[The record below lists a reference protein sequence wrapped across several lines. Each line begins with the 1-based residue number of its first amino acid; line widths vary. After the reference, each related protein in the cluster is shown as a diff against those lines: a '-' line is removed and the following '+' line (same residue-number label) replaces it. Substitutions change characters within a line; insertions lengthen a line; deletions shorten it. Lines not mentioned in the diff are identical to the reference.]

1 MGPILLGTHLEHS
14 RATMIQ
20 VSRVGWQRD
29 EPNANE
35 ALVDREWLL
44 TNGLGGYASGTL
56 AGVVRRRYHGL
67 LIAALPNPFG
77 RTMMFDQL
85 VEHVRLPDGSSRR
98 LSAEETDGGTML
110 HGTEH
115 LEEFR
120 LEMGLPVW
128 IFRVDN
134 VVIEKRLV
142 LAYLQNTVYLR
153 YRLLD
158 APGTDPDHPGVAMTL
173 RPATH
178 FRPHDAPVSRPI
190 EPYTLSLTGN
200 RFELSAGSPLPSL
213 KIQVDGHNPT
223 FEFFPERQEKV
234 NYRWEA
240 DRGYEAHGALWSP
253 GHFKVNLTRQSPVS
267 LVASAESWETLGAVS
282 PDDAWRYENERRARL
297 LQVAPGASDDLTT
310 AELVLAA
317 DQFLIAPAGRTEDA
331 ARARAQGEELRS
343 VIAGYHWFTDWG
355 RDTMISLEGL
365 TLCTGRLQTAHFI
378 LHTFARYVRNGLIP
392 NLFPEGSQEG
402 LYHTA
407 DATLWFFHAL
417 DRYLAYTSD
426 RETLRLLLPTLE
438 QIIEAHVKG
447 TDFGIGVDPADGLL
461 REGKDGFAL
470 TWMDA
475 LCDGWVVTPRRGK
488 AVEINALWFN
498 ALTLMG
504 QWVEGERAPE
514 SASRYRQMAAMAKGS
529 FNRLFWNEPK
539 NRLLDVVG
547 GPDRPQDDA
556 FRPNQIFAIA
566 LPHPVLDEARWR
578 PVVDAVAEALLTP
591 VGLRSLGPG
600 EPDFKPNYHGDLRTR
615 DAAYH
620 QGTVWSW
627 LIGPFVD
634 AWLKVYPGARA
645 DARKLLGGLTAH
657 LGEACVGSISEIFD
671 AEGPFRPRGCIA
683 QAWGVAELLRAW
695 RLTSDPPQTGA
706 PLVRR

>member
-1 MGPILLGTHLEHS
+1 
-14 RATMIQ
+14 MIP
-20 VSRVGWQRD
+20 VVRVGWRRD
-29 EPNANE
+29 ERNASE
-35 ALVDREWLL
+35 AVVDREWLV

-56 AGVVRRRYHGL
+56 AGLVRRRYHGL
-67 LIAALPNPFG
+67 LVAALPNPYG
-77 RTMMFDQL
+77 RTMMLDHL
-85 VEHVRLPDGSSRR
+85 VEHLRFPDGAVRR
-98 LSAEETDGGTML
+98 LSAEETDVGTDL

-120 LEMGLPVW
+120 LELGLPIWTYRLENLVVER
-128 IFRVDN
+128 RVM
-134 VVIEKRLV
+134 
-142 LAYLQNTVYLR
+142 LAYQQNTVYLR
-153 YRLLD
+153 YRLLE
-158 APGTDPDHPGVAMTL
+158 APPVDGSRTGIVMSL
-173 RPATH
+173 RPAMH

-190 EPYTLSLTGN
+190 DPYTLCLTGS
-200 RFELSAGSPLPSL
+200 RFEVSTGSLLPSL
-213 KIQVDGHNPT
+213 KIQVDGESPT

-240 DRGYEAHGALWSP
+240 DRGYEAHGSLWSP
-253 GHFKVNLTRQSPVS
+253 GQFKVTLTKDTPVF
-267 LVASAESWETLGAVS
+267 LVASAETWETMGAIA
-282 PDDAWRYENERRARL
+282 PDQAWRYENERRNRL
-297 LQVAPGASDDLTT
+297 LQVAPGADDDVTT

-317 DQFLIAPAGRTEDA
+317 DQFLIAPAGRTQDA

-365 TLCTGRLQTAHFI
+365 TLCTGRQQTAHFI
-378 LHTFARYVRNGLIP
+378 LHSFARYVRNGLIP

-426 RETLRLLLPTLE
+426 HETLRLLLPTLE
-438 QIIEAHVKG
+438 QIIDAHERG

-461 REGKDGFAL
+461 RQGKDGFAL

-504 QWVEGERAPE
+504 RWVKDEQTPAAAARYLERA
-514 SASRYRQMAAMAKGS
+514 ATARNS
-529 FNRLFWNEPK
+529 FNRSFWNEPK
-539 NRLLDVVG
+539 GRLYDVIG
-547 GPDRPQDDA
+547 GADQPPDDS
-556 FRPNQIFAIA
+556 FRPNQLFAIS
-566 LPHPVLDEARWR
+566 LPNPVLDPARWR
-578 PVVDAVAEALLTP
+578 AVVDGAAEALLTP
-591 VGLRSLGPG
+591 VGLRSLA
-600 EPDFKPNYHGDLRTR
+600 PDDREFKASYHGDLRTR

-627 LIGPFVD
+627 LIGPFVE
-634 AWLKVYPGARA
+634 AWLKVYPDARA
-645 DARKLLGGLTAH
+645 EARQLLSGLQRH
-657 LGEACVGSISEIFD
+657 LGQACVGSVSEIFD
-671 AEGPFRPRGCIA
+671 AEAPFLPRGCIA

-695 RLTSDPPQTGA
+695 RLTATLQNQGDSI
-706 PLVRR
+706 VHR

>member
-1 MGPILLGTHLEHS
+1 ML
-14 RATMIQ
+14 Q
-20 VSRVGWQRD
+20 VARVGWQRD
-29 EPNANE
+29 ERNATE
-35 ALVDREWLL
+35 ALVDREWLI

-56 AGVVRRRYHGL
+56 AGVVKRRYHGL
-67 LIAALPNPFG
+67 LVAALPNPYG
-77 RTMMFDQL
+77 RTMMFDHL
-85 VEHVRLPDGSSRR
+85 IEHLRLPDGNLRR
-98 LSAEETDGGTML
+98 LSAEETDSGTAL

-120 LEMGLPVW
+120 LELGLPIW
-128 IFRVDN
+128 TFRLDN
-134 VVIEKRLV
+134 LVIEKRIV
-142 LAYLQNTVYLR
+142 LAHFQNTVYLR
-153 YRLLD
+153 YRLLES
-158 APGTDPDHPGVAMTL
+158 PPVDPAHPIVMSL
-173 RPATH
+173 RPAMH
-178 FRPHDAPVSRPI
+178 FRPHDASVSRPI
-190 EPYTLSLTGN
+190 DPYTLSLTGN
-200 RFELSAGSPLPSL
+200 RFEVSTGAELPSL
-213 KIQVDGHNPT
+213 KIQVHGESPT

-240 DRGYEAHGALWSP
+240 ERGYEARGTLWSP
-253 GHFKVNLTRQSPVS
+253 GQFKVNLTRETPAV
-267 LVASAESWETLGAVS
+267 LVASAETWETMSAID
-282 PDDAWRYENERRARL
+282 PDRAWRYENERRARL
-297 LQVAPGASDDLTT
+297 LHVAPGAKEDLTT

-365 TLCTGRLQTAHFI
+365 TLCTGRHQTAHFI
-378 LHTFARYVRNGLIP
+378 LHSFARYVRNGLIP
-392 NLFPEGSQEG
+392 NLFPEGAQEG

-426 RETLRLLLPTLE
+426 RETLRLLLPTLK
-438 QIIEAHVKG
+438 QIVDAHVEG
-447 TDFGIGVDPADGLL
+447 TDFGIGMDPADGLL
-461 REGKDGFAL
+461 REGKEGFAL

-475 LCDGWVVTPRRGK
+475 LCEGWVVTPRRGK
-488 AVEINALWFN
+488 PVEINALWFN

-504 QWVEGERAPE
+504 EWAAGEEAPG
-514 SASRYRQMAAMAKGS
+514 SAARYREMAETTRRS
-529 FNRLFWNEPK
+529 FNRLFWNEAK
-539 NRLLDVVG
+539 GRLYDVID
-547 GPDRPQDDA
+547 GPALARDESL
-556 FRPNQIFAIA
+556 RPNQIFAIS

-578 PVVDAVAEALLTP
+578 SVVDRVAEALLTP
-591 VGLRSLGPG
+591 VGLRSLGPA
-600 EPDFKPNYHGDLRTR
+600 EPDFKPSYHGDLRTR

-645 DARKLLGGLTAH
+645 DARKLLGGLQAH
-657 LGEACVGSISEIFD
+657 LGQACLGSVSEIFD
-671 AEGPFRPRGCIA
+671 AEGPFLPRGCIA

-695 RLTSDPPQTGA
+695 RLTAPTPPQSGD
-706 PLVRR
+706 PLVHR

>member
-1 MGPILLGTHLEHS
+1 
-14 RATMIQ
+14 MIE
-20 VSRVGWQRD
+20 VSRVGWKRD
-29 EPNANE
+29 EPNATE
-35 ALVDREWLL
+35 AVVDREWLI

-67 LIAALPNPFG
+67 LVAALPNPFG
-77 RTMMFDQL
+77 RTMMFDHL
-85 VEHVRLPDGSSRR
+85 VEHLRFPDGSSRR
-98 LSAEETDGGTML
+98 LSAEETQSGTAL

-115 LEEFR
+115 LDEFR
-120 LEMGLPVW
+120 LELGLPVW
-128 IFRVDN
+128 IYRLDD
-134 VVIEKRLV
+134 VVIEKRIV

-153 YRLLD
+153 YRLLESKAGKED
-158 APGTDPDHPGVAMTL
+158 QPGQAGQPGIGMSL
-173 RPATH
+173 RPEMH
-178 FRPHDAPVSRPI
+178 FRPHDAPVSRPFD
-190 EPYTLSLTGN
+190 PYTLSLTGN
-200 RFELSAGSPLPSL
+200 RFEVSTGSLLPSL
-213 KIQVDGHNPT
+213 KIQVDGQNPT
-223 FEFFPERQEKV
+223 FEFFPERQEQV

-240 DRGYEAHGALWSP
+240 DRGYEAHGTLWSP
-253 GHFKVNLTRQSPVS
+253 GQFKVTLTRDVPVT
-267 LVASAESWETLGAVS
+267 LVASSESWETMGAID
-282 PDDAWRYENERRARL
+282 PERAWRYENERRTRL
-297 LQVAPGASDDLTT
+297 LHLAPGADSDLTT

-317 DQFLIAPAGRTEDA
+317 DQFVIAPAGRTEDA

-365 TLCTGRLQTAHFI
+365 TLCTGRVQTAHFI
-378 LHTFARYVRNGLIP
+378 LHSFGRYTRNGLIP

-417 DRYLAYTSD
+417 DRYLAYTGD

-438 QIIEAHVKG
+438 QIVEAHVKG

-498 ALTLMG
+498 ALTLMER
-504 QWVEGERAPE
+504 WTDGERAPE
-514 SASRYRQMAAMAKGS
+514 IAARYRQMATMAKES
-529 FNRLFWNEPK
+529 FNRLFWNEAK
-539 NRLLDVVG
+539 GGLYDVIG

-556 FRPNQIFAIA
+556 FRPNQILAIS
-566 LPHPVLDEARWR
+566 LPNPVLDPSRWR
-578 PVVDAVAEALLTP
+578 AVVDGVAKSLLTP
-591 VGLRSLGPG
+591 VGLRSLAPG
-600 EPDFKPNYHGDLRTR
+600 EPDYKPSYHGDLRTR

-627 LIGPFVD
+627 LMGPFID
-634 AWLKVYPGARA
+634 AWLKVYPDARPG
-645 DARKLLGGLTAH
+645 ARKLLSGLVAH
-657 LGEACVGSISEIFD
+657 LGEACVGSVSEIFD
-671 AEGPFRPRGCIA
+671 AEGAFRPRGCIA
-683 QAWGVAELLRAW
+683 QAWGVAELLRVW
-695 RLTSDPPQTGA
+695 RLTSEPQDQGA
-706 PLVRR
+706 PIVHR